1 MIKVCN
7 SIKGLIFD
15 LDGTLYRMQWYM
27 RPLITIAVF
36 PYCLRLPRF
45 LKIRNQFA
53 GKDLNS
59 KDRLFSEIC
68 KQLSAAEHSS
78 EENILKWIYESFYPA
93 FINAMRFLRN
103 SRPELDQTLTNLRNS
118 NIKLA
123 VLSDFDHV
131 QQRLQNLSINPENF
145 HTIASSEA
153 AGALKPS
160 PRPFLEIAEKWNI
173 SPNEIV
179 VIGDRDDTDG
189 EAARKASMQFWQI
202 NDSKPAHNDTSWP
215 SIRNSLLNLCN

>member
-1 MIKVCN
+1 MSKNFN

-59 KDRLFSEIC
+59 RDHLLSEIC

-78 EENILKWIYESFYPA
+78 EETILNWIVESFYPA
-93 FINAMRFLRN
+93 FTNTMRFLRN
-103 SRPELDQTLTNLRNS
+103 SRPQLDQTLTNLRNS

-131 QQRLQNLSINPENF
+131 QQRLINLSINPENF

-173 SPNEIV
+173 SPSEIV

-189 EAARKASMQFWQI
+189 EAARRASMQFWQI
-202 NDSKPAHNDTSWP
+202 NDSKPAHNNTSWP
-215 SIRNSLLNLCN
+215 FIRNSLLGLCN